1 MKIKNKITFFGI
13 VILSPLLGFLVLE
26 YHDIWDF
33 ILQTVFGL
41 IGALIREKVL
51 RTQEIKRNNQLV
63 ELISEDLIEPIQQA
77 QEGVDG
83 KRWQRK
89 LFLILTGKILA
100 LSFSLMSIIAFI
112 LSLVIDGSL
121 SGSGIFDFFIAIPCL
136 VLVSFWLVKSIKSS
150 WNLRQEAK
158 IKGTGLNWKCPNC
171 GAENNVTTKICPYC
185 RV

>member
-1 MKIKNKITFFGI
+1 MEIKDKMTFFGI

-33 ILQTVFGL
+33 ILLTVFGL

-63 ELISEDLIEPIQQA
+63 ELISEDLIEPIQQV

-89 LFLILTGKILA
+89 LFLILTGKILT
-100 LSFSLMSIIAFI
+100 LLVVLISGVMITLDIMYGYGYTPITDAFI
-112 LSLVIDGSL
+112 WVVIPCILLVIFRL
-121 SGSGIFDFFIAIPCL
+121 L
-136 VLVSFWLVKSIKSS
+136 RSIKSS

-171 GAENNVTTKICPYC
+171 GAENNVITKICPYC
-185 RV
+185 RA